1 MTAKKSPTVT
11 DERPREA
18 EQTQEVSMLD
28 IALQQFRNAADTV
41 RLLDDEIHALQ
52 GRIREADEQA
62 EQAKETAE
70 QAKEACIVADE
81 RYQHYPQQELRA
93 RTRAT
98 VAQGTPEQAERQADL
113 GEIVNARNKA
123 ATGKEEALSAFEAAR
138 QARDEALSRQADEVA
153 QCQAEITEKTI
164 LQREFETVRV
174 EAWQRVGDE
183 KARLLS
189 DRLDEVQ
196 QEIQELEQKL
206 RLVQREKNSEL
217 AKIREL
223 KFNHP
228 GHYADLVKRYLPEQ
242 HEAER
247 SVSPA
252 ERIIESHI
260 AHLKVLSRNGGALQG
275 LIYKDMMR
283 FCNALDLNPSLI
295 RGFLTSE
302 EFVFK
307 RGRIEVAELLL
318 EQYRQS
324 R

>member
-1 MTAKKSPTVT
+1 MTTRTKNKNTAESNQ
-11 DERPREA
+11 
-18 EQTQEVSMLD
+18 EQTEQEVSALD

-41 RLLDDEIHALQ
+41 QRLDDEIHALQ
-52 GRIREADEQA
+52 SRIREIDDH
-62 EQAKETAE
+62 TE
-70 QAKEACIVADE
+70 QAKEAAEQAKQACVAADE

-93 RTRAT
+93 RTRAA

-113 GEIVNARNKA
+113 DEVVNARD
-123 ATGKEEALSAFEAAR
+123 AAR
-138 QARDEALSRQADEVA
+138 QAKDEAVSAYDAARNARDEALSRQVDETA
-153 QCQAEITEKTI
+153 RCKAEITEKT
-164 LQREFETVRV
+164 LLLCEFETVRT
-174 EAWQRVGDE
+174 EAWARIGDE
-183 KARLLS
+183 KARLIS

-196 QEIQELEQKL
+196 QEITELKQKL
-206 RLVQREKNSEL
+206 RTAEGERGSEL

-223 KFNHP
+223 KFHHP
-228 GHYADLVKRYLPEQ
+228 SHYASLVKRYLPEQ

-260 AHLKVLSRNGGALQG
+260 AHLKVLSMNGGALQG
-275 LIYKDMMR
+275 MIYKDMMR

-302 EFVFK
+302 EHTFK

-318 EQYRQS
+318 KQYSQS

>member
-1 MTAKKSPTVT
+1 MTKKSPIVT

-18 EQTQEVSMLD
+18 ETVQKVSALD

-41 RLLDDEIHALQ
+41 QRLGDDIHALQ
-52 GRIREADEQA
+52 DRIREIDDH
-62 EQAKETAE
+62 AE
-70 QAKEACIVADE
+70 QAKEAAEQAKQTSVAADE
-81 RYQHYPQQELRA
+81 LYQHYPQQELRA

-113 GEIVNARNKA
+113 DEVVNARGEASKA
-123 ATGKEEALSAFEAAR
+123 KDEALSAYEAAR
-138 QARDEALSRQADEVA
+138 QAKDEALSRQVDETA
-153 QCQAEITEKTI
+153 RCKAEITEKTL
-164 LQREFETVRV
+164 LQQEFETVRT
-174 EAWQRVGDE
+174 EAWARIGDE
-183 KARLLS
+183 KARLIS
-189 DRLDEVQ
+189 ERLDEVQ
-196 QEIQELEQKL
+196 QEITEYEQKL
-206 RLVQREKNSEL
+206 RLAQQERNSEL
-217 AKIREL
+217 AKIRDL

-228 GHYADLVKRYLPEQ
+228 SHYADLVKRYLPEQ

-260 AHLKVLSRNGGALQG
+260 AHLKVLSMNGSSLQG
-275 LIYKDMMR
+275 MIYKDMMR

-295 RGFLTSE
+295 RGFLTDE
-302 EFVFK
+302 EYTFK

-318 EQYRQS
+318 KQYSQS

>member
-1 MTAKKSPTVT
+1 
-11 DERPREA
+11 
-18 EQTQEVSMLD
+18 MLD

-41 RLLDDEIHALQ
+41 HQLGDDIHALQ

-70 QAKEACIVADE
+70 QAKQACVVADE

-93 RTRAT
+93 RTRAA
-98 VAQGTPEQAERQADL
+98 VAQGTPEQADRQADL
-113 GEIVNARNKA
+113 DEVVNAREEASK
-123 ATGKEEALSAFEAAR
+123 TRDEALSAFDAAR
-138 QARDEALSRQADEVA
+138 QVRDEALSRQVDETA
-153 QCQAEITEKTI
+153 QCKAEIAEKTI
-164 LQREFETVRV
+164 LQGEFETVRV

-189 DRLDEVQ
+189 ERLDEVQ
-196 QEIQELEQKL
+196 QEITELEYKL
-206 RLVQREKNSEL
+206 RIAQQERNSEL

-228 GHYADLVKRYLPEQ
+228 SHYANLVKRYLPEQ

-260 AHLKVLSRNGGALQG
+260 AHLKVLSRNGSALQG
-275 LIYKDMMR
+275 MIYKDMMR